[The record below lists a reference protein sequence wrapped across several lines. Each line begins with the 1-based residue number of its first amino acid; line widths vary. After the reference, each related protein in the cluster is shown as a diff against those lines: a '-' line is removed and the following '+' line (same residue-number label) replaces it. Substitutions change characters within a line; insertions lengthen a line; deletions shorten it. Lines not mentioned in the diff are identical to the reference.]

1 MGDNLLII
9 REEDAREW
17 IYLKVNHVKI
27 NVNKVIYAEKS
38 VTETYNPDV
47 REKTETENKLRM
59 SG

>member
-17 IYLKVNHVKI
+17 VYLKVNHVKI
-27 NVNKVIYAEKS
+27 NVNTVIYAEKS

-47 REKTETENKLRM
+47 REKTGIENKVRM
-59 SG
+59 SS